1 MVRQALSLGASAV
14 MCGSMLAGTEEAPGE
29 YFYRD
34 GIRLKKYRGMGSKEV
49 PRAACRSLS
58 RHRCKPCGVPARYK
72 HRVYPKEYP
81 MYYHSESA

>member
-49 PRAACRSLS
+49 PEGSL
-58 RHRCKPCGVPARYK
+58 
-72 HRVYPKEYP
+72 
-81 MYYHSESA
+81 